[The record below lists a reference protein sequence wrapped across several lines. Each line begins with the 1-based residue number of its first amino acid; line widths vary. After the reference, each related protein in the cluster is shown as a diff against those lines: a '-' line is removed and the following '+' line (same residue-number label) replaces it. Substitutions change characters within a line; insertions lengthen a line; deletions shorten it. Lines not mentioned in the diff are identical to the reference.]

1 MGLKAEIIEMTNGNP
16 HTGRIPD
23 SGQHP
28 KIGQIEFP
36 YFLCLAYKITRKGH
50 GVCWGEAQTGSK
62 ERSAGGLEATSVTGM
77 RLEGPQ
83 ISE

>member
-1 MGLKAEIIEMTNGNP
+1 MNLKAEIIEMTNGNP

-50 GVCWGEAQTGSK
+50 GVLG
-62 ERSAGGLEATSVTGM
+62 
-77 RLEGPQ
+77 
-83 ISE
+83 